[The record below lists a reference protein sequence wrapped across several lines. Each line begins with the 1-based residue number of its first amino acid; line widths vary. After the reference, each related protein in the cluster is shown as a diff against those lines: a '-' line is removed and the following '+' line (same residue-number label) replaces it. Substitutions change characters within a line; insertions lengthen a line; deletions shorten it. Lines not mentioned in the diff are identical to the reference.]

1 MNSNMFPSFIH
12 LQTQEVWSEAIW
24 DSCSYQLSLCQ
35 LFSRKYMHELS
46 FPKNRNKLRWNS
58 SIIKKINPSEV
69 HMFIFFP
76 PNSYHL
82 KAQFTSYITEL
93 VLSCK
98 SGVREYTELIISVQN
113 HLSSKRKPQK
123 KRQSFKDNFCE
134 GLRATW
140 TTCDICTNWKSKRG
154 HIGLFFDHLINFPL
168 NVLFILRL

>member
-1 MNSNMFPSFIH
+1 MNSNMFPSFLH

-24 DSCSYQLSLCQ
+24 DSCSHQLSPCQ

-46 FPKNRNKLRWNS
+46 FPKNRNKLRWSS
-58 SIIKKINPSEV
+58 SIIKKSNPSEV
-69 HMFIFFP
+69 YMFIFLPF
-76 PNSYHL
+76 
-82 KAQFTSYITEL
+82 KMQFTFYVTEFL
-93 VLSCK
+93 LSCK
-98 SGVREYTELIISVQN
+98 SGVRKYTERIIPMQN

-123 KRQSFKDNFCE
+123 KTQSFKDNFCE
-134 GLRATW
+134 GWRATW